1 MPFAIEKNIHK
12 NTHKYL
18 SIDHR
23 TSYGTRCKSIGVRKY
38 DSLNVI
44 GPIYQGFNKI
54 GNFFLI
60 HCVTERMT

>member
-54 GNFFLI
+54 GIFF
-60 HCVTERMT
+60 